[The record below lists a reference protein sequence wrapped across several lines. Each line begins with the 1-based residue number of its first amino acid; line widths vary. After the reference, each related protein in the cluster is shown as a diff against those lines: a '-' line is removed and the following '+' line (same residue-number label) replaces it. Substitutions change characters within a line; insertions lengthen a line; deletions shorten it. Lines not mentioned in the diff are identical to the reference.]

1 VKLGALATDQRHLS
15 TGTREAIEEW
25 AKANSHRWLSVEI
38 LDETGCRFRGE
49 RMVLDADGRPLVR
62 GGQLVTEV
70 AEATSPV
77 PFPSAA
83 LRPLSD
89 EEAP

>member
-1 VKLGALATDQRHLS
+1 MRLGALATDQRHLS
-15 TGTREAIEEW
+15 METREAIGEW
-25 AKANSHRWLSVEI
+25 AKANIHRWMSVEI
-38 LDETGCRFRGE
+38 LDETGHRFRGE

-62 GGQLVTEV
+62 GDQLVTEV

-77 PFPSAA
+77 PFPPAA